1 MFTKI
6 LIANRGE
13 IACRI
18 IKTAQRLGI
27 KCVAIYSEADLNAR
41 HVTLAD
47 EAFLLGPSPSEQSY
61 LCAEKIIKICK
72 QSAVQAVHPGY
83 GFLSENTQFAE
94 ALAANDICF
103 IGPPSSAIA
112 AMGSKSVAKEIMEK
126 ANVPIVPGYHSANQ
140 EPKQLKQASIEC
152 GYPQLLKAVAG
163 GGGKGMRIV
172 KSADEFDAAL
182 NSTRREAQKAFG
194 NTDMLIERYL
204 TQTRH
209 VEVQV
214 FCDQQGQGIYL
225 AERDCSLQRRHQ
237 KVIEE
242 APAPDLSD
250 QTRKIIGETA
260 VRAAQAI
267 DYVGAGTVEFLY
279 NPDGTFYFM
288 EMNTRLQ
295 VEHPITE
302 MITDLDLVEWQL
314 RIAFGE
320 TLPLTQDQLKI
331 NGHALEARIYA
342 EDPDND
348 FLPATGRLKYL
359 STPEENDYL
368 RIDTG
373 VIQNDDISI
382 YYDPMIAKLITWG
395 ETREA
400 AINRMVNA
408 LREYRIAGVKTNT
421 RFLLQLVNSLPFR
434 KQQINTDFIETHHE
448 LLFTQQRQDRHW
460 FLAIAAT
467 YFLQRHQQADTIK
480 GDQYSPFNQR
490 NNWRLNRV
498 EPYATKIVT
507 DQETYEIEVIVE
519 PDGYNITVDQTS
531 YAISA
536 TLIEDR
542 ISLNI
547 EGQQLTVHY
556 FEDNDQL
563 TLFYQGEQFQCQ
575 RPSLAL
581 NELDTAV
588 DGALKAPMNGIIV
601 AIGVEKEQQ
610 VKQGDCLII
619 MEAMK
624 MEHSIT
630 APCDSVVK
638 NIYFA
643 QGDQVNEGSRL
654 IELESQALNL
664 TSLEDTDEKVN
675 R

>member
-27 KCVAIYSEADLNAR
+27 TCVAVYSEADLNAR

-47 EAFLLGPSPSEQSY
+47 EAFLLGPAPSEESY
-61 LCAEKIIKICK
+61 LCADKIIEICK
-72 QSAVQAVHPGY
+72 QAAIQAVHPGY
-83 GFLSENTQFAE
+83 GFLSENTDFAE
-94 ALAANDICF
+94 ALAANNITF
-103 IGPPSSAIA
+103 IGPPSPAIA
-112 AMGSKSVAKEIMEK
+112 AMGSKSVAKEIMAK
-126 ANVPIVPGYHSANQ
+126 ANVPIVPGYHSTNQ
-140 EPKQLKQASIEC
+140 DPKQLKQASIEC

-172 KSADEFDAAL
+172 NSTDEFDAAL
-182 NSTRREAQKAFG
+182 ESTCREAQKAFG
-194 NTDMLIERYL
+194 NADMLIERYL
-204 TQTRH
+204 TQPRH
-209 VEVQV
+209 VEVQI

-302 MITDLDLVEWQL
+302 MITGLDLVEWQL
-314 RIAFGE
+314 RVAFGE

-331 NGHALEARIYA
+331 NGHAVEARIYA

-373 VIQNDDISI
+373 VIQNDEISL

-395 ETREA
+395 DTRKA

-408 LREYRIAGVKTNT
+408 LKEYRIAGVKTNT
-421 RFLLQLVNSLPFR
+421 RFLLQLVNSQPFR
-434 KQQINTDFIETHHE
+434 KKLINTGFIEKHHE
-448 LLFTQQRQDRHW
+448 LLFTQPPQDRHW
-460 FLAIAAT
+460 FLAVATT
-467 YFLQRHQQADTIK
+467 YFLQCHQQADTLK
-480 GDQYSPFNQR
+480 SDQYSPFNQR

-498 EPYATKIVT
+498 EPYATNILT
-507 DQETYEIEVIVE
+507 GQETYEIKAIVQ

-542 ISLNI
+542 LSLNI
-547 EGQQLTVHY
+547 EDQQLTVY
-556 FEDNDQL
+556 CFEDNHQL

-575 RPSLAL
+575 RPSLSL
-581 NELDTAV
+581 NEQEITA
-588 DGALKAPMNGIIV
+588 DGALTAPMNGVIV
-601 AIGVEKEQQ
+601 VIGVEKGQQ
-610 VKQGDCLII
+610 VKQGDSLII

-643 QGDQVNEGSRL
+643 QGDQVNEGALL
-654 IELESQALNL
+654 IELESQVLNL
-664 TSLEDTDEKVN
+664 TSLEDTDENAN

>member
-27 KCVAIYSEADLNAR
+27 KCVAIYSEADLNAH

-61 LCAEKIIKICK
+61 LCADKIIEICK

-83 GFLSENTQFAE
+83 GFLSENTKFAE
-94 ALAANDICF
+94 ALTANGICF

-112 AMGSKSVAKEIMEK
+112 AMGSKSVAKETMAN
-126 ANVPIVPGYHSANQ
+126 ANVPIVPGYHGTNQ

-172 KSADEFDAAL
+172 NSADEFDVAL
-182 NSTRREAQKAFG
+182 DSTCREAQKAFA
-194 NTDMLIERYL
+194 NADMLIERYL

-214 FCDQQGQGIYL
+214 FCDQEGQGIYL

-250 QTRKIIGETA
+250 KTRKKIGEAA

-302 MITDLDLVEWQL
+302 MITGLDLVEWQL

-320 TLPLTQDQLKI
+320 RLPLTQDQLNI
-331 NGHALEARIYA
+331 NGHAVEARIYA
-342 EDPDND
+342 EDPDNG

-359 STPEENDYL
+359 STPEENNYL

-373 VIQNDDISI
+373 VIQNDEISI

-400 AINRMVNA
+400 AINRMVDA
-408 LREYRIAGVKTNT
+408 LKGYRIAGVKTNT
-421 RFLLQLVNSLPFR
+421 RFLLQLANSQPFR
-434 KQQINTDFIETHHE
+434 KKQINTGFIEEHHE
-448 LLFTQQRQDRHW
+448 LLFTQPPQDRHW

-467 YFLQRHQQADTIK
+467 YFSQRHQQTSTIE

-490 NNWRLNRV
+490 NNWRLNSV
-498 EPYATKIVT
+498 EPYVTKLVT
-507 DQETYEIEVIVE
+507 DQETYEIEVLVYS
-519 PDGYNITVDQTS
+519 DGYNITVDQKS
-531 YAISA
+531 YLISA
-536 TLIEDR
+536 KLTEDR
-542 ISLNI
+542 LTLTI
-547 EGQQLTVHY
+547 EGQQLTIY
-556 FEDNDQL
+556 CFEDNHLL
-563 TLFYQGEQFQCQ
+563 TLFYQGKQFQCQ

-581 NELDTAV
+581 SELDVASN
-588 DGALKAPMNGIIV
+588 DALTAPMNGVIV
-601 AIGVEKEQQ
+601 AISVKKEQP
-610 VKQGDCLII
+610 VNQGDSLII

-643 QGDQVNEGSRL
+643 QGDQVNEGALL

-664 TSLEDTDEKVN
+664 TSLEDTDENVS